1 MYKQLFGL
9 LWFQIIFINSIQ
21 GLEPSIYVNNAKLK
35 ILKLLTSV
43 GIELCKSPCQ
53 CGVRIGLY
61 TLSSR
66 QDLRMGCHITKGVTQ
81 QCTVRLRLTSPGWI
95 EQKILLLEHVNSF
108 ATKKILTKV
117 MTGI

>member
-1 MYKQLFGL
+1 MWASTL
-9 LWFQIIFINSIQ
+9 LSPY
-21 GLEPSIYVNNAKLK
+21 LHPKLCSLYVK
-35 ILKLLTSV
+35 
-43 GIELCKSPCQ
+43 LCKSPCQ

-66 QDLRMGCHITKGVTQ
+66 WGLRMGCHITKGVTER
-81 QCTVRLRLTSPGWI
+81 CVARLRLTSPGRI
-95 EQKILLLEHVNSF
+95 ERKILLLEHVNSF